1 MNHAINTQVSSAQ
14 PVHVACAVCMKEVP
28 LSEAIVP
35 EAKDYVAHFCSPD
48 CYQKWQMQNAA
59 MPLDKPAG
67 R

>member
-1 MNHAINTQVSSAQ
+1 
-14 PVHVACAVCMKEVP
+14 MKEVP

-48 CYQKWQMQNAA
+48 CYQKWQLQNAA
-59 MPLDKPAG
+59 MPLDKAAV